1 MIYVIIFFAVLL
13 IAYAI
18 FSLIIALKIIKPQN
32 KNQKSSAYQQ
42 PSELGLM
49 YEEVVL
55 PIQGGLK
62 LNAWYFPANSH
73 DTLLLLH
80 GIHLSKPYLIP
91 FAKAFQ
97 EMGINVLL
105 PDHRA
110 HGESDGKWITY
121 GKNEVQDIIE
131 TVNWL
136 EKNKP
141 FQKLSM
147 FGISYGSII
156 GSQAGLKIKEKFHA
170 FVFQSP
176 YTNLDLIIRWTITRK
191 LGNWAKI
198 MIPGVRLWVKLLAGF
213 WLNQV
218 DVLGACSQLDKPTLF
233 IAAEKDEV
241 CPVYETVKC
250 HEASA
255 KPSEIWIVKDAK
267 HNNIHKVA
275 GEEFYFKK
283 IYQFITQNT

>member
-1 MIYVIIFFAVLL
+1 MFYIIIFGVLL

-18 FSLIIALKIIKPQN
+18 FSLVIALKIIKPQD
-32 KNQKSSAYQQ
+32 KNQKPPAYKH
-42 PSELGLM
+42 PSELNLI
-49 YEEVVL
+49 YEEISL
-55 PIQGGLK
+55 QINPNFQLE
-62 LNAWYFPANSH
+62 AWYFPANSNH
-73 DTLLLLH
+73 TLLLLH

-97 EMGINVLL
+97 NMGVNVLL

-110 HGESDGKWITY
+110 HGDSDGKWITY
-121 GKNEVQDIIE
+121 GKNEIQDIIQ
-131 TVNWL
+131 TVEWL

-156 GSQAGLKIKEKFHA
+156 GSQAGLKIKEKFNA

-176 YTNLDLIIRWTITRK
+176 YTNLDLIIRWTVTK
-191 LGNWAKI
+191 QLGNWSKI
-198 MIPGVRLWVKLLAGF
+198 MIPGVRLWVKLLTGF

-218 DVLGACSQLDKPTLF
+218 DVIGACSHLDKPTLF

-241 CPVYETVKC
+241 CPTYETVKC

-267 HNNIHKVA
+267 HNNIHKVV
-275 GEEFYFKK
+275 GEEAYFKR
-283 IYQFITQNT
+283 IYDFIIKN

>member
-1 MIYVIIFFAVLL
+1 MIYLIVAFFILL
-13 IAYAI
+13 VAYI
-18 FSLIIALKIIKPQN
+18 VFTFIIALKIIRPQD
-32 KNQKSSAYQQ
+32 KNQKPPAYQH
-42 PSELGLM
+42 PSELNLT
-49 YEEVVL
+49 YEEIFI
-55 PIQGGLK
+55 PIKNNFQ
-62 LNAWYFPANSH
+62 LNVWYFPANSNH
-73 DTLLLLH
+73 TLLLLH

-110 HGESDGKWITY
+110 HGESDGQWITY
-121 GKNEVQDIIE
+121 GKNEIQDIIQM
-131 TVNWL
+131 VNWL

-156 GSQAGLKIKEKFHA
+156 GSQAGLKIKHKFNA

-176 YTNLDLIIRWTITRK
+176 YTNLDLIIRWTVIKR

-198 MIPGVRLWVKLLAGF
+198 LIPGVRLWVKLLAGF
-213 WLNQV
+213 WMNQV
-218 DVLGACSQLDKPTLF
+218 DVIGACSQLDKPTLF

-241 CPVYETVKC
+241 CPVYETIQC

-255 KPSEIWIVKDAK
+255 KPSEIWIIKNAK

-275 GEEFYFKK
+275 GEDVYFQR
-283 IYQFITQNT
+283 IYEFITKN